1 MKLFIMFCH
10 NMYICVFITPRQ
22 VYFNKSDNK
31 MLSDVFTH
39 QLSNRIDD
47 YVATYSLISIILI
60 LTDIRLSEA
69 KYH

>member
-1 MKLFIMFCH
+1 MKLLYSVI
-10 NMYICVFITPRQ
+10 ICVCMCVYHPRQ

-47 YVATYSLISIILI
+47 YVTIYTFISIILI
-60 LTDIRLSEA
+60 LTNIRLSET

>member
-1 MKLFIMFCH
+1 M
-10 NMYICVFITPRQ
+10 CVYHPRQ

-47 YVATYSLISIILI
+47 YVTIYTFISIISI
-60 LTDIRLSEA
+60 LTNIRLSET